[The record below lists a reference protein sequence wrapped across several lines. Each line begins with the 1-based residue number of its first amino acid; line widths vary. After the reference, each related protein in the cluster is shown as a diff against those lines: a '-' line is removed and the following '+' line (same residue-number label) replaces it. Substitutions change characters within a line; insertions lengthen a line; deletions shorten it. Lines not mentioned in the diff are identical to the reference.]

1 MMKRLF
7 LFVFA
12 AVFAASLVLAV
23 NTPVAE
29 AAKKKKVVK
38 AAPSINIDAI
48 VGKNIGEITAAYG
61 KQSRVDESEYGF
73 NWYVY
78 KNDYKRFM
86 MLGVKDG
93 QVVAAYCNSTYLSAQ
108 GFIRLGVTRDSV
120 RNQLGDPITT
130 MQRGNDIYVLPNT
143 DQNDIFL
150 IDGYYLRVY
159 YDAFDSF
166 KVTSILKIK
175 QEYEDQLFGKKIDL
189 TPGMLKAY
197 SNESIDLVNSMRA
210 RKGLT
215 ILTEY
220 GKANELA
227 MFRSTDMRDRGYF
240 SHYSPEG
247 KSPAYFAAQR
257 GIKIR
262 SLCENIA
269 CGHRTAI
276 SAFEAFMN
284 SKGHRN
290 NVLYKKVKQIGAGT
304 AYGGD
309 RSVIVTYILLTKK

>member
-1 MMKRLF
+1 MKRLF
-7 LFVFA
+7 LFILA
-12 AVFAASLVLAV
+12 AFFTTSLVWAV

-29 AAKKKKVVK
+29 AARRKKVVK
-38 AAPSINIDAI
+38 ATPVINIDSI
-48 VGKNIGEITAAYG
+48 VGKSINEITAAYG

-73 NWYVY
+73 KWYVY
-78 KNDYKRFM
+78 KKDYKRFM

-93 QVVAAYCNSTYLSAQ
+93 QVVAAYCNSQYLFAQ
-108 GFIRLGVTRDSV
+108 GFIRLGMTRGAV
-120 RNQLGDPITT
+120 RGQLGEPITT

-143 DQNDIFL
+143 DQKDIFL
-150 IDGYYLRVY
+150 IDGYYFTVY

-175 QEYEDQLFGKKIDL
+175 QEYEDQLFSNKIEL
-189 TPGMLKAY
+189 TPGMLEAY
-197 SNESIDLVNSMRA
+197 SDESIDLVNSMRA
-210 RKGLT
+210 RKGLK
-215 ILTEY
+215 ILKEY
-220 GKANELA
+220 NKANELA
-227 MFRSTDMRDRGYF
+227 LFRSTDMRDRNYF

-247 KSPAYFAAQR
+247 KSPAYFAAQQ

-290 NVLYKKVKQIGAGT
+290 NILYKKVKQMGAGT